1 MTIFTHGVKKLLY
14 ELITAVIVTRS
25 QY

>member
-14 ELITAVIVTRS
+14 ELITSVIVTRS